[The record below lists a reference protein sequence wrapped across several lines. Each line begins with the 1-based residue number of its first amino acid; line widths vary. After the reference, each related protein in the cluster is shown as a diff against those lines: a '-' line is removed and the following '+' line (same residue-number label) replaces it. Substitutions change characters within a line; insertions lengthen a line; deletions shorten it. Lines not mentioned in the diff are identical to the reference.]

1 MKKIKSTFL
10 AALVVLCFFALPT
23 AVATETE
30 PRASEQITTYA
41 TGVYPAGNGELA
53 IEFSIS
59 SRGIMSKIGA
69 KEIKI
74 YHGNRWVFCDTY
86 TQNDDGM
93 CTTNDYA
100 YDNTIVY
107 SGTAGTY
114 YKVVVTVFAENGSGS
129 DSRTETHYVTA
140 K

>member
-1 MKKIKSTFL
+1 MKRILSTFL
-10 AALVVLCFFALPT
+10 VALVVWCFFSIPT
-23 AVATETE
+23 AAATTAE
-30 PRASEQITTYA
+30 PRASEQITSFA
-41 TGVYPAGNGELA
+41 TGVFPSGNGELS

-59 SRGIMSKIGA
+59 GRGIMSSIGA

-74 YHGNRWVFCDTY
+74 YHGSKWQFCDTY
-86 TQNDDGM
+86 TEDDAGM
-93 CTTNDYA
+93 CTTNKVM

-114 YKVVVTVFAENGSGS
+114 YKVVVTVFAENANGS

-140 K
+140 R